1 MTEVMEPQCFVDT
14 ACKAAA
20 LDAARDIIDLGS
32 TFGGVVTYPLWWLL
46 NASSDHPETPSVDE
60 PGEGSGSR
68 NWRQDKLLSPGE
80 IEALQEALRKE
91 GMTIHD
97 LKQGVGTDLYKD
109 REGNIYEK
117 PIGGMGPGDPTGYN
131 INDL

>member
-1 MTEVMEPQCFVDT
+1 MEPQCFVDT

-97 LKQGVGTDLYKD
+97 LKHEPRRVIRRLQPLRGWSHDQFNQV
-109 REGNIYEK
+109 
-117 PIGGMGPGDPTGYN
+117 PA
-131 INDL
+131 